1 MRRPSSPL
9 VIISLVAALVLS
21 SLGLWY
27 FVQLDDG
34 EVLVLG
40 GLARKPGVERL
51 VVEPASFADLP
62 GWGQDRLADAL
73 PALLRSCERILRLP
87 PENTIGGGGD
97 FAGTAAQWRPAC
109 AAAATLPKGDH
120 AAARTFFETHFRPV
134 ALTNDGYPLGLFT
147 GYYEPLLHGSRKR
160 GGRFQVPLYIR
171 PPELVM
177 VDLGSFRE
185 ELRGQRIAGRV
196 EDGQLI
202 PYPDREEIEEGA
214 LAGRDL
220 ELVWVDDPVDA
231 FFLQI
236 QGSGRI
242 QLAEGGEMRVGYA
255 AQNGHPYF
263 AIGKDLIE
271 REALKPEEVSM
282 QSIRQWLEA
291 HPEEAPDVM
300 ARNASYVF
308 FQAIEGEGPLGAEGV
323 PLTPGRSLAV
333 DRKYLPLGLPVWLS
347 AGIPPA
353 REGQPDDKMRR
364 LLVAQ
369 DTGGAIRGPVRGDVF
384 WGHGDEAAAIAG
396 RMKHRGRLWALLP
409 KSVSAPTAQASRSN
423 PAAPAAPRPE

>member
-40 GLARKPGVERL
+40 GLVPRKPAEERL
-51 VVEPASFADLP
+51 VLEPAGFADLP
-62 GWGQDRLADAL
+62 GWRQDPMADAL

-87 PENTIGGGGD
+87 PESEMGGAG
-97 FAGTAAQWRPAC
+97 FAGTAAQWQPAC
-109 AAAATLPKGDH
+109 RAAAALPPGDH
-120 AAARTFFETHFRPV
+120 AAARTFFETHFRP
-134 ALTNDGYPLGLFT
+134 ASLTNDGYPLGLFT
-147 GYYEPLLHGSRKR
+147 GYYEPFLRGSRRR
-160 GGRFQVPLYIR
+160 GGRFQVPLYVR

-177 VDLGSFRE
+177 VDLGEFRE
-185 ELRGQRIAGRV
+185 ELRGQRIAGKI
-196 EDGQLI
+196 EDGRLV
-202 PYPDREEIEEGA
+202 PFPDRAEIEGGA
-214 LAGRDL
+214 LTGRDL
-220 ELVWVDDPVDA
+220 ELVWVDDPIDA

-242 QLAEGGEMRVGYA
+242 RLAEGGELRVGYA

-271 REALKPEEVSM
+271 REALTLEEVSM

-291 HPEEAPDVM
+291 HPEEAREVM

-308 FQAIEGEGPLGAEGV
+308 FQAVEGEGPLGAEGV
-323 PLTPGRSLAV
+323 ALTPGRSLAV

-347 AGIPPA
+347 AGIPA
-353 REGQPDDKMRR
+353 AQEGQPDDKLRR

-384 WGHGDEAAAIAG
+384 WGHGDEAAEIAG

-409 KSVSAPTAQASRSN
+409 KTVSAPTAQASRSS
-423 PAAPAAPRPE
+423 PAVPAAPRPE